1 MPKDVTFIFTD
12 QDVINENFL
21 EIMNSI
27 LATGE
32 VRHRCISR
40 KLKRDSMMPAGGGL
54 ATEGR
59 EGDRHQRG
67 AGKADGECH

>member
-1 MPKDVTFIFTD
+1 LVTWFHQQFQDVTFIFTD

-32 VRHRCISR
+32 AIPPTKNHQTSASANQLCCC
-40 KLKRDSMMPAGGGL
+40 AGGGPL
-54 ATEGR
+54 AEG
-59 EGDRHQRG
+59 
-67 AGKADGECH
+67 

>member
-1 MPKDVTFIFTD
+1 MRRSADAGGQREPLTWQDVTFIFTD

-32 VRHRCISR
+32 A
-40 KLKRDSMMPAGGGL
+40 DSYGHGEP
-54 ATEGR
+54 
-59 EGDRHQRG
+59 RG
-67 AGKADGECH
+67 NAN